1 MSTTQDIIRQLR
13 AAGLSQSEIARR
25 IGMPQPRVSR
35 WEAGEVPTG
44 ADDALKLAQLL
55 REVEAT
61 QQSVPSAQ
69 EPAPQ
74 PEPKAA

>member
-55 REVEAT
+55 REVEAQ
-61 QQSVPSAQ
+61 QQSAPTSHEHADSA
-69 EPAPQ
+69 
-74 PEPKAA
+74 EPKAA

>member
-13 AAGLSQSEIARR
+13 AAGMSQSEIARR

-44 ADDALKLAQLL
+44 ADDALRLAQLL
-55 REVEAT
+55 REVEAK
-61 QQSVPSAQ
+61 QQSAPQAL
-69 EPAPQ
+69 EPAEQ
-74 PEPKAA
+74 PEAKAA

>member
-13 AAGLSQSEIARR
+13 AAGMSQSEIARR

-55 REVEAT
+55 REVEA
-61 QQSVPSAQ
+61 QQQTAP
-69 EPAPQ
+69 PAEETAQ

>member
-13 AAGLSQSEIARR
+13 AAGLSQSAIAKR

-44 ADDALKLAQLL
+44 ADDALKLAELL
-55 REVEAT
+55 REVEA
-61 QQSVPSAQ
+61 QQQAAASA
-69 EPAPQ
+69 EETAQ

>member
-1 MSTTQDIIRQLR
+1 M
-13 AAGLSQSEIARR
+13 SQSEIARR

-55 REVEAT
+55 REVEA
-61 QQSVPSAQ
+61 QQQTALPAK

-74 PEPKAA
+74 PEAKAA

>member
-13 AAGLSQSEIARR
+13 ATGLSQSEIARR

-55 REVEAT
+55 REVEAQ
-61 QQSVPSAQ
+61 QQSAPAAQ
-69 EPAPQ
+69 EAAQ
-74 PEPKAA
+74 AEPKAA

>member
-13 AAGLSQSEIARR
+13 AAGMSQSEIARR

-55 REVEAT
+55 REVEAQ
-61 QQSVPSAQ
+61 QQSAPPAQ
-69 EPAPQ
+69 EPAQQ
-74 PEPKAA
+74 PEAKAA

>member
-13 AAGLSQSEIARR
+13 ATGLSQSEIARR

-55 REVEAT
+55 REVEAQ
-61 QQSVPSAQ
+61 QQSALAAQ
-69 EPAPQ
+69 EAATQ
-74 PEPKAA
+74 AEPKAA